1 MNIVV
6 LAPHPDDEAIGC
18 GGSILLHAAAGDRV
32 TVVFL
37 TSGELGLDHLPIADA
52 WEIREREAK
61 VATEILGVARIEFLR
76 LPDWYVGDA
85 VAKGGELL
93 RPIIRDEKP
102 DIIYLPHPE
111 EWHPDHRAALPVLRA
126 ALSSWESAIPELRG
140 YEVWTPLPDYNEVAD
155 ITAVMRQKLCAVRT
169 YESQLASFAYDR
181 AVRGLNQYRGA
192 LAGKCR
198 YAEVF
203 TQIEDGVQP

>member
-6 LAPHPDDEAIGC
+6 LAPHPDDESIGC

-37 TSGELGLDHLPIADA
+37 TSGELGLDHLPASEA

-61 VATEILGVARIEFLR
+61 VASQILGVARIEFFR
-76 LPDWYVGDA
+76 LPDWYVGNA
-85 VAKGGELL
+85 VTEGGGLL

-102 DIIYLPHPE
+102 DIIYLPHPK
-111 EWHPDHRAALPVLRA
+111 EWHPDHRAALPIVEGAFSSLGTD
-126 ALSSWESAIPELRG
+126 LSELRG
-140 YEVWTPLPDYNEVAD
+140 YEVWTPLTDYDEVAD

-203 TQIEDGVQP
+203 TQIENGVQP